1 MMNRRK
7 IKRAFDICFSLL
19 ALIITAP
26 IFLIAG
32 LFIFITTR
40 NPKVIYAH
48 ERIGLGCKPFR
59 CYKFRTMH
67 PDADERLKE
76 ILEKNPDLKKEW
88 EERRKLTHD
97 PRITPIGKFLRKTS
111 LDELP
116 QFWNV
121 LKGDLSVVGPRPVVR
136 EEIEKHFGLR
146 AKKIFSVR
154 PGITGIW
161 QTSGRS
167 RLSYAHR
174 LQLDEKY
181 VDSLSLR
188 QDLKLIIKTI
198 PEIINSKD
206 AY

>member
-1 MMNRRK
+1 MDRVK
-7 IKRAFDICFSLL
+7 IKRIFDICFSLL
-19 ALIITAP
+19 ALIIASP
-26 IFLIAG
+26 IFILTG
-32 LFIFITTR
+32 LCIFITTR
-40 NPKVIYAH
+40 NPKVIFAH
-48 ERIGLGCKPFR
+48 ERIGLDCKPFR

-67 PDADERLKE
+67 LDADERLKE
-76 ILEKNPDLKKEW
+76 LLEKNPDLKREW
-88 EERRKLTHD
+88 DERRKLQND
-97 PRITPIGKFLRKTS
+97 PRITRLGKFLRKTS

-121 LKGDLSVVGPRPVVR
+121 LRGDLSVVGPRPVMP
-136 EEIEKHFGLR
+136 EEIEKHFGSR

-174 LQLDEKY
+174 VQLDEKY

-198 PEIINSKD
+198 PKMINTKD
-206 AY
+206 AC